1 MEEVE
6 KIAEQRLRRVQDA
19 INLKEPDRVPLG
31 LGFDYG
37 FIAKWSGLT
46 TYDVLFNYDKAREA
60 IVKVARDFP
69 VDNPPMAMLGTG
81 SLVGFALRDYP
92 DIAMFVG
99 PLTGPMHDILR
110 DKYTRWPGRELS
122 PNTGSF
128 QFIGGEFM
136 RADEYDK
143 FVENPSE
150 FMAEVVVPRAH
161 QSLERPGSAEAMAAL
176 IRACLEGM
184 KYSNFLFSIAQDFA
198 RLGYPQRV
206 GGGFLTSVPLDFLGD
221 FLRTIPGILVD
232 LRKQPEKVK
241 LACDVLM
248 DLMDESLLKRLPT
261 PLPEGFSIGIP
272 LHLNEYLSPKLYYEF
287 YWPHLKKIIVDFYNR
302 GARSFVAFE
311 GRHDAYLESI
321 LELPRGWGVAYFE
334 KTDVRKAKKVLAGH
348 TCVSGGIPTT
358 LLLSATPSEIEKY
371 VKNLLEEM
379 MPGGG
384 FMLMTST
391 PIPAETPPEN
401 IRAVIRAVEKYGVYR
416 R

>member
-122 PNTGSF
+122 PNAGSF

-176 IRACLEGM
+176 IRAALEGL
-184 KYSNFLFSIAQDFA
+184 KYIKFTDSLINELAK
-198 RLGYPQRV
+198 LGYPSANATA
-206 GGGFLTSVPLDFLGD
+206 LTLVPLDFLGD
-221 FLRTIPGILVD
+221 YLRTIPGVLLD
-232 LRKQPEKVK
+232 LRRKPDKVK
-241 LACDVLM
+241 EACDALM
-248 DLMDESLLKRLPT
+248 KNLPYRT
-261 PLPEGFSIGIP
+261 FTFKPISSIMIP

-287 YWPHLKKIIVDFYNR
+287 YWPYLKNIITSFYNR
-302 GARSFVAFE
+302 GIRCHVAFE

-321 LELPRGWGVAYFE
+321 LELPKGWGV
-334 KTDVRKAKKVLAGH
+334 
-348 TCVSGGIPTT
+348 
-358 LLLSATPSEIEKY
+358 
-371 VKNLLEEM
+371 
-379 MPGGG
+379 
-384 FMLMTST
+384 
-391 PIPAETPPEN
+391 
-401 IRAVIRAVEKYGVYR
+401 
-416 R
+416 

>member
-176 IRACLEGM
+176 IRAALEGL
-184 KYSNFLFSIAQDFA
+184 KYIKFTDSLINELAK
-198 RLGYPQRV
+198 LGYPSANATA
-206 GGGFLTSVPLDFLGD
+206 LTLVPLDFLGD
-221 FLRTIPGILVD
+221 YLRTIPGVLLD
-232 LRKQPEKVK
+232 LRRKPDKVK
-241 LACDVLM
+241 EACDALM
-248 DLMDESLLKRLPT
+248 KNLPYRT
-261 PLPEGFSIGIP
+261 FTFKPISSIMIP

-287 YWPHLKKIIVDFYNR
+287 YWPYLKNIITSFYNR
-302 GARSFVAFE
+302 GIRCHVAFE

-321 LELPRGWGVAYFE
+321 LELPKGWGVAFFE
-334 KTDVRKAKKVLAGH
+334 KTDVRKAKKILEGH
-348 TCVSGGIPTT
+348 TCVMGGVPPT
-358 LLLSATPSEIEKY
+358 LLLNATPSEVEEY
-371 VKNLLEEM
+371 VRKLLEEV

-384 FMLMTST
+384 FILAAST
-391 PIPAETPPEN
+391 AIPAETPPEN
-401 IRAVIRAVEKYGVYR
+401 VRAVIRAVEKYGVYKR
-416 R
+416 

>member
-122 PNTGSF
+122 PNAGSF

-176 IRACLEGM
+176 IRAALEGL
-184 KYSNFLFSIAQDFA
+184 KYIKFTDSLINELAK
-198 RLGYPQRV
+198 LGYPSANATA
-206 GGGFLTSVPLDFLGD
+206 LTLVPLDFLGD
-221 FLRTIPGILVD
+221 YLRTIPGVLLD
-232 LRKQPEKVK
+232 LRRKPDKVK
-241 LACDVLM
+241 EACDALM
-248 DLMDESLLKRLPT
+248 KNLPYRT
-261 PLPEGFSIGIP
+261 FTFKPISSIMIP

-287 YWPHLKKIIVDFYNR
+287 YWPYLKNIITSFYNR
-302 GARSFVAFE
+302 GIRCHVAFE

-321 LELPRGWGVAYFE
+321 LELPKGWGVAFFE
-334 KTDVRKAKKVLAGH
+334 KTDVRKAKKILEGH
-348 TCVSGGIPTT
+348 TCVMGGVPPT
-358 LLLSATPSEIEKY
+358 LLLNATPSEVEEY
-371 VKNLLEEM
+371 VRKLLEEV

-384 FMLMTST
+384 F
-391 PIPAETPPEN
+391 I
-401 IRAVIRAVEKYGVYR
+401 
-416 R
+416 